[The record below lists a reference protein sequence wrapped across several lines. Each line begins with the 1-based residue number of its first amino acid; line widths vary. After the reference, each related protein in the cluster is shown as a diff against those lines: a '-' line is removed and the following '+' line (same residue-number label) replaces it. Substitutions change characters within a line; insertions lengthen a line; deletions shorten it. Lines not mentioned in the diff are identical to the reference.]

1 MRVVNIMRLLFN
13 AGSERADEDS
23 RSVNSSRCNTEAH
36 RHHERTCIAMDVIEV
51 GAAFPYIFDRQVI
64 RKALILDI
72 GVCIME
78 EK

>member
-1 MRVVNIMRLLFN
+1 M
-13 AGSERADEDS
+13 
-23 RSVNSSRCNTEAH
+23 SVGETCWAFVHVYSSWCNTEGQ
-36 RHHERTCIAMDVIEV
+36 RHHERTCIDMDVIV
-51 GAAFPYIFDRQVI
+51 VQAAFPHIFDQQVI

>member
-1 MRVVNIMRLLFN
+1 MVQVAVILGQNGRVI
-13 AGSERADEDS
+13 
-23 RSVNSSRCNTEAH
+23 SSWCNTEGQ
-36 RHHERTCIAMDVIEV
+36 RHHERTCIDMDVV
-51 GAAFPYIFDRQVI
+51 VVQAAFPHIFDQQVT